1 MPDPDLLMLSMLGAD
16 AAAALLTVLWQFRCH
31 WNYPLDTLALTE
43 DEWKDEVVV
52 NRVLTKL
59 HVQYSHMSIPKL
71 VAVTCSGR
79 EVEDPVIAL
88 PLLAATLHTLESE
101 DFQETD
107 LSPVN
112 DLTQKVRPSDP
123 DAPSDTV
130 TEELASRGLGE
141 TGSVQIPQAIRD

>member
-1 MPDPDLLMLSMLGAD
+1 MEDL
-16 AAAALLTVLWQFRCH
+16 VR
-31 WNYPLDTLALTE
+31 LALT
-43 DEWKDEVVV
+43 
-52 NRVLTKL
+52 R
-59 HVQYSHMSIPKL
+59 
-71 VAVTCSGR
+71 SGP
-79 EVEDPVIAL
+79 EVEDPIIVL

-130 TEELASRGLGE
+130 TEELASRGLGHHPMY
-141 TGSVQIPQAIRD
+141 SQANNTFVSFFFAIMPSTENQ